1 MRRLLRRQVLFAA
14 MVKCSVRPPT
24 DAAQLYEEEGASSI
38 KGSRKMLHS
47 NQYRRGL
54 LPCLSWRLRI

>member
-1 MRRLLRRQVLFAA
+1 